1 MVIPADDKQREEVM
15 QFHVI
20 YRAHVLSPS
29 LSLFLSLTLSLLKQS
44 IKRSCNGQG
53 RRGTGGRVPP
63 LIYSKPQCLCIRE
76 QD

>member
-29 LSLFLSLTLSLLKQS
+29 LSLSLSLSHSLSLKAEYKKKL
-44 IKRSCNGQG
+44 
-53 RRGTGGRVPP
+53 
-63 LIYSKPQCLCIRE
+63 
-76 QD
+76 